1 MKTLITILFANYVK
15 KRNQKWINNPI
26 DYQSKTFKYLIKSA
40 SKTAFG
46 RDHKYNQISNYS
58 DYTKQVPVRDYEGL
72 KPYIEKVISGEEN
85 ILWPGKPKYFAK
97 TSGTTSGAKYI
108 PITKESIKTHIKSA
122 RNALLNYFLK
132 TRNFKPIR
140 GKHMFLQGS
149 PELEKKNGILVGRLS
164 GISAHYVPKLF
175 LTNRKPSWSTNC
187 IEDWEEKV
195 NKIIDETVG
204 EKMTIIAGIPSWVQM
219 YFEKIVAKEN
229 RSISQVFPDLNLYV
243 YGGVSYEPYRS
254 TFDKLFGKSIDTLA
268 TFPASEGFFGY
279 QDEFNKGKTD
289 LLLLLNNDIFY
300 EFIKTEDF
308 LQGNENRIQLKDVEL
323 NVNYLLIIS
332 TSAGLWSYN
341 IGDTVKFTSLQPYRI
356 IVTGRVKH
364 YLSAFGEH
372 VISEEVENAIKIAT
386 KQHEVA
392 IREFTVAPNI
402 NPKHGLPHHEWYI
415 EFESMPNDLK
425 SFSKSLDQEMI
436 NQNIYYKD
444 LIDGKILKN
453 LEVISLKKGSFNE
466 YMKSVGR
473 LGGQNKV
480 PRLSNDRSVA
490 DKLNNLSI
498 D

>member
-26 DYQSKTFKYLIKSA
+26 EYQSKTFKYLIKSA

-46 RDHKYNQISNYS
+46 IDHQFGHISNYS
-58 DYTKQVPVRDYEGL
+58 DFTKHVPVRDYEGL
-72 KPYIEKVISGEEN
+72 KPYVEKVISGDEN

-108 PITKESIKTHIKSA
+108 PITHESIKTHIKSA

-132 TRNFKPIR
+132 TKNFKPIS

-149 PELEKKNGILVGRLS
+149 PELDKKNGILIGRLS

-175 LTNRKPSWSTNC
+175 LRNRKPSWSTNC

-195 NKIIDETVG
+195 NKIIEETLG

-341 IGDTVKFTSLQPYRI
+341 IGDTVKFTSLKPYRI

-386 KQHEVA
+386 KKHKVA

-402 NPKHGLPHHEWYI
+402 NPKQGLPHHEWYI
-415 EFESMPNDLK
+415 EFESVPDDLK
-425 SFSKSLDQEMI
+425 SFSTTLDKEMI

-453 LEVISLKKGSFNE
+453 LEVISLEKGSFNE
-466 YMKSVGR
+466 YMKSVGK